1 MHKLVPIHTV
11 VIPVDFTDSAR
22 QAFYAGI
29 SLAAKTSAEV
39 YVLHVSE
46 PIKAF
51 DFGKK
56 RYVETAET
64 IARVEEGVNRR
75 INELWEEGGLEAVDR
90 RKIHIVV
97 RGGKAA
103 TVILELAKEKHAD
116 LIVIGSSGDGGV
128 GSPLGTTS
136 EKVSREAVCSVL
148 SIRAGKA
155 RRV

>member
-1 MHKLVPIHTV
+1 MHKLVPIQTV
-11 VIPVDFTDSAR
+11 LIPIDFTDSAR

-29 SLAAKTSAEV
+29 SLAAKTGAEV

-64 IARVEEGVNRR
+64 IARVEEGVTRR
-75 INELWEEGGLEAVDR
+75 INELWEGGGVEAVDR
-90 RKIHIVV
+90 RKIHMVV

-103 TVILELAKEKHAD
+103 KEKNAD
-116 LIVIGSSGDGGV
+116 LIVLGSSGEGGI

-136 EKVSREAVCSVL
+136 ERVSREALCSVL
-148 SIRAGKA
+148 TIRAGKPH
-155 RRV
+155 RG

>member
-11 VIPVDFTDSAR
+11 IVPIDFTDSAR

-29 SLAAKTSAEV
+29 SIANKTGAEV

-46 PIKAF
+46 PIRAF

-56 RYVETAET
+56 RYFETAET

-90 RKIHIVV
+90 RKIHMVV

-103 TVILELAKEKHAD
+103 NVILDLAQEKHAD
-116 LIVIGSSGDGGV
+116 LIVLGSSGDGGV

-136 EKVSREAVCSVL
+136 EKVTREAACSVL
-148 SIRAGKA
+148 CIRTGKP
-155 RRV
+155 RRA

>member
-1 MHKLVPIHTV
+1 MHELVPIQTV

-29 SLAAKTSAEV
+29 TLAAKTGAEV

-46 PIKAF
+46 PIRAF

-64 IARVEEGVNRR
+64 IARVEEGVTRR
-75 INELWEEGGLEAVDR
+75 INELWEEGGLQAVDR
-90 RKIHIVV
+90 RKVHMVV

-103 TVILELAKEKHAD
+103 HEILTLAKEKNAD
-116 LIVIGSSGDGGV
+116 LIVMGSSGNGGV
-128 GSPLGTTS
+128 GSPLGATS
-136 EKVSREAVCSVL
+136 EKVTREARCSVMT
-148 SIRAGKA
+148 IRAGKSQ
-155 RRV
+155 RG

>member
-1 MHKLVPIHTV
+1 MHKLVPIQTV
-11 VIPVDFTDSAR
+11 LIPIDFTDSAR

-29 SLAAKTSAEV
+29 SLAAKTGAEV

-64 IARVEEGVNRR
+64 IARVEEGVTRR
-75 INELWEEGGLEAVDR
+75 INELWEGGGVEAVDR
-90 RKIHIVV
+90 RKIHMVV

-103 TVILELAKEKHAD
+103 NEILAVAKEKNAD
-116 LIVIGSSGDGGV
+116 LIVLGSSGEGGI

-136 EKVSREAVCSVL
+136 ERVSREALCSVL
-148 SIRAGKA
+148 TIRAGKPH
-155 RRV
+155 RG